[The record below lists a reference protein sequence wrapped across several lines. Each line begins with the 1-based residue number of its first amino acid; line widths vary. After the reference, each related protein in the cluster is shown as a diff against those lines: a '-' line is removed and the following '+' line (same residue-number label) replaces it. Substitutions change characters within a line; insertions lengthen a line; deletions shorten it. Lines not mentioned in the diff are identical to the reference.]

1 MSACGYKETSTQ
13 PAAPAGTAPAGAIA
27 GSGASA
33 AKGALRFTS
42 RVTAV
47 THAGQPVLSTPLG
60 TLTLEIQAP
69 LPIGSRLTLALP
81 AEAVPQPAGASW
93 APAAL
98 GTLAHTWPALE
109 ETLQTLREIGAPGAG
124 APAASEMVPRP
135 GPKLTSGLL
144 FFFAALGGDVGRWLG
159 NQAMQALKSAGH
171 ETLLT
176 RLGQDFGQLSRL
188 AESPGGDWR
197 LFFIPLLDGDQVQQL
212 RLFLRHGQQGSDGSD
227 GEEDDEP
234 TRFVVELE
242 LSHLGDLQL
251 DGLVRDKRFDLIL
264 RTRAPL
270 PEFMRRDIAQI
281 FQDAN
286 GATGYAGNIAFQS
299 STAWRFMP
307 IEASAD
313 VASPGVVV

>member
-1 MSACGYKETSTQ
+1 E
-13 PAAPAGTAPAGAIA
+13 
-27 GSGASA
+27 SGASA
-33 AKGALRFTS
+33 PAAEGALRFTG

-81 AEAVPQPAGASW
+81 AEALPQPAGASP

-98 GTLAHTWPALE
+98 GTLAHTWPALD

-124 APAASEMVPRP
+124 AAATEMVPRP
-135 GPKLTSGLL
+135 GPKLASGLL
-144 FFFAALGGDVGRWLG
+144 FFLSALGGDVSRWLG
-159 NQAMQALKSAGH
+159 NQATQALKNAGRDS
-171 ETLLT
+171 LLT

-188 AESPGGDWR
+188 ADSPSGDWR
-197 LFFIPLLDGDQVQQL
+197 LFFIPLLGGDQVQQL
-212 RLFLRHGQQGSDGSD
+212 RLFLRHGQQGSGGGGG

-242 LSHLGDLQL
+242 LSRLGDLQL

-286 GATGYAGNIAFQS
+286 GATGYAGNIGFQS

-307 IEASAD
+307 IEVPAD

>member
-1 MSACGYKETSTQ
+1 
-13 PAAPAGTAPAGAIA
+13 
-27 GSGASA
+27 
-33 AKGALRFTS
+33 
-42 RVTAV
+42 
-47 THAGQPVLSTPLG
+47 LSTPLG

-135 GPKLTSGLL
+135 GPRLTSGLL
-144 FFFAALGGDVGRWLG
+144 FFLAALGGDVGRWLG
-159 NQAMQALKSAGH
+159 NQAMQALKSAGR

-212 RLFLRHGQQGSDGSD
+212 RLFLRHGQQGSGGSG
-227 GEEDDEP
+227 GEEDDERIHAP
-234 TRFVVELE
+234 R
-242 LSHLGDLQL
+242 HRADLPRRQ
-251 DGLVRDKRFDLIL
+251 
-264 RTRAPL
+264 
-270 PEFMRRDIAQI
+270 RRDRLRRKHRLPVLDRVVLHADR
-281 FQDAN
+281 DARRYRLARRR
-286 GATGYAGNIAFQS
+286 GLK
-299 STAWRFMP
+299 
-307 IEASAD
+307 
-313 VASPGVVV
+313 SPSISRDCLRSRDCIRA

>member
-1 MSACGYKETSTQ
+1 
-13 PAAPAGTAPAGAIA
+13 
-27 GSGASA
+27 
-33 AKGALRFTS
+33 
-42 RVTAV
+42 
-47 THAGQPVLSTPLG
+47 
-60 TLTLEIQAP
+60 
-69 LPIGSRLTLALP
+69 
-81 AEAVPQPAGASW
+81 
-93 APAAL
+93 
-98 GTLAHTWPALE
+98 
-109 ETLQTLREIGAPGAG
+109 
-124 APAASEMVPRP
+124 MVPRP

-144 FFFAALGGDVGRWLG
+144 FFLAALGGDVGRWLG
-159 NQAMQALKSAGH
+159 NQAMQALKSAGR
-171 ETLLT
+171 ETLRT

-188 AESPGGDWR
+188 SESPGGDWR

-212 RLFLRHGQQGSDGSD
+212 RLFLRHGQQGPGGSG

-270 PEFMRRDIAQI
+270 PDFMRRDIAQI

-286 GATGYAGNIAFQS
+286 GASGYAGNIGFQS

-307 IEASAD
+307 IETPAD
-313 VASPGVVV
+313 VASPSVVV